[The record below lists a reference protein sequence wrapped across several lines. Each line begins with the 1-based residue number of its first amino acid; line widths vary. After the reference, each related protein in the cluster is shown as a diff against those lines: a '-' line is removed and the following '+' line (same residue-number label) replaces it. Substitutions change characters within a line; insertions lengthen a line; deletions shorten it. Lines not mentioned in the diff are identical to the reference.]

1 MLLTVDIGNTNVKY
15 GCFDGDKLLFM
26 ERVATDKSRTS
37 VQYAVELRGILDING
52 CAVNDVTG
60 CVIGSVVPEVANSVA
75 SAVRSLTGKDA
86 LILGPGVKTG
96 LNIKIDN
103 PAEAG
108 SDLIAS
114 AVGAKA
120 KYRLPCVIIGMGTAT
135 TVFSVDRDGNF
146 IGGAIMPGMKISLNA
161 LVGQTSLLPDIG
173 LRTPGKVICTNT
185 TDSML
190 SGLIYGTASMI
201 DGLCRRFR
209 RELGEECSFVA
220 TGGLSHL
227 VIPECEENIVL
238 DEDITVDGLR
248 IIYEKNRK

>member
-15 GCFDGDKLLFM
+15 GCFEGDTLLFM

-37 VQYAVELRGILDING
+37 IQYAVELKGILEING
-52 CAVNDVTG
+52 YTGDCIDG

-75 SAVRSLTGKDA
+75 SAVKSLTGKDS

-120 KYRLPCVIIGMGTAT
+120 KYPLPCVIIGLGTAT
-135 TVFSVDRDGNF
+135 TVFSVDKDGNF

-173 LRTPGKVICTNT
+173 IKAPSKVICTNT

-209 RELGEECSFVA
+209 KELGAECSLVA

-227 VIPECEENIVL
+227 VIPECEEDIIL

-248 IIYEKNRK
+248 IIYDKNRK